1 MKRKIIG
8 TAMAVLATI
17 GITLVSCSED
27 YESYEEQNN
36 PSSSQLDISVST
48 PEMSQTRGLI
58 EGTTLPGGSKIG
70 ISLTNSSGEN
80 YDNKQYNN
88 IEWTASG
95 TGASQTW
102 ASASN
107 ILLSATA
114 GNVYAYYPYSSSVTS
129 METVP
134 VITSSQT
141 DYMYAIPATGI
152 YDGKRTAQLTMKHAL
167 AAVRLSIKKGNYTGT
182 CNVTS
187 VSVKGNA
194 VATGATLNA
203 KTGILSNPTGANTAI
218 SLSRNFTASSTAQ
231 NVDMI
236 VVPSGTSSQLTF
248 TITIDGKS
256 YTSTTTA
263 LSLLQ
268 GNIYS
273 YNLTVNASS
282 LSISGVTI
290 DSWNYTDSGD
300 LFLDLG
306 YKVYV
311 KGNTS
316 DIAFNNTVS
325 NGVLTMKAVPITYGK
340 QVKTVTTTGTATI
353 TQPVDE
359 TTGMR
364 TITVSALKSDVTLTF
379 NGIDYNVVV
388 GGNTTGLTW
397 TKNTAGDGTVT
408 IAATPTVQGTKVKE
422 VSGSGS
428 GTLTQ
433 TLNEIT
439 GVRTI
444 TIKNIG
450 STYTVTFAGCEDID
464 PWKDVT
470 ANGIYYVAAD
480 GSKADSPSSSC
491 IGIVLVTGKHRF
503 MIEKNEDKN
512 AIYKTVAQQLGS
524 SNTYTFSWGGYG
536 TDQPDIPT
544 YTGTG
549 GGFSDSG
556 NYLPHEDGSYSS
568 SSYQMNG
575 DYTTWTTGAVSD
587 FNGKANSEVIKG
599 ITTNGSS
606 SSTNTPMGI
615 LMNTF
620 NSTANANYGYTD
632 WYIPSCGQLALMFR
646 KMQSINNALNAI
658 SGQPLASVNYWS
670 SSEYSSNFGWRVY
683 FFSGLVSNSNK
694 NNYYRVRFVRDI

>member
-1 MKRKIIG
+1 MGVSILFLITFVSEPILYRKG
-8 TAMAVLATI
+8 TKPMRVKADFHTH
-17 GITLVSCSED
+17 
-27 YESYEEQNN
+27 
-36 PSSSQLDISVST
+36 
-48 PEMSQTRGLI
+48 
-58 EGTTLPGGSKIG
+58 TT
-70 ISLTNSSGEN
+70 
-80 YDNKQYNN
+80 Y
-88 IEWTASG
+88 
-95 TGASQTW
+95 
-102 ASASN
+102 
-107 ILLSATA
+107 
-114 GNVYAYYPYSSSVTS
+114 
-129 METVP
+129 
-134 VITSSQT
+134 
-141 DYMYAIPATGI
+141 
-152 YDGKRTAQLTMKHAL
+152 
-167 AAVRLSIKKGNYTGT
+167 
-182 CNVTS
+182 C
-187 VSVKGNA
+187 
-194 VATGATLNA
+194 
-203 KTGILSNPTGANTAI
+203 
-218 SLSRNFTASSTAQ
+218 
-231 NVDMI
+231 
-236 VVPSGTSSQLTF
+236 
-248 TITIDGKS
+248 DGKS
-256 YTSTTTA
+256 TPREMAEAAYRMGFTDFGISGHADYSFCTPDFGMSDRKLAAYKQELYA
-263 LSLLQ
+263 LREEFA
-268 GNIYS
+268 GRMNIYVGIELDCLGPIQEAEYAIGS
-273 YNLTVNASS
+273 VHCLEKNGELFSIDETEAILADAVNRLWGGKWYEFTKDYFELEATVYDRTKCS

-658 SGQPLASVNYWS
+658 SGQPLASGYYWS
-670 SSEYSSNFGWRVY
+670 SSEYSSGSGWIVG
-683 FFSGLVSNSNK
+683 FNNGLVNGYNK
-694 NNYYRVRFVRDI
+694 GGLYRVRFVRDI